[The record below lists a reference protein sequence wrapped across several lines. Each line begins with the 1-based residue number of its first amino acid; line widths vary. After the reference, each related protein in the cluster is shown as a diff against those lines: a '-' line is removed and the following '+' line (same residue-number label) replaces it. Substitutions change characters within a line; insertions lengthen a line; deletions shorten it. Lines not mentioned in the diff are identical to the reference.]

1 MEQIAFLRP
10 NAPFRAQF
18 TYSNF
23 NYALIAYVVELLT
36 GKSYNE
42 VLDELIFTP
51 LGLDASSNFTQL
63 VEEQGEYSQG
73 WIRQGINYTQCALD
87 AAAAANSTDPVVAAS
102 LPASCAGELAP
113 IAFWSKEAGQEF
125 GGGGNV
131 IATGNDLVSTPL
143 PVLK

>member
-10 NAPFRAQF
+10 NAPFRSAF

-23 NYALIAYVVELLT
+23 NYASIAYVVELLT

-42 VLDELIFTP
+42 VLDELIFQP

-63 VEEQGEYSQG
+63 VEQKGEYSQG
-73 WIRQGINYTQCALD
+73 WIRQGINYTECTVD
-87 AAAAANSTDPVVAAS
+87 ATAAVNSTDPAVAAS
-102 LPASCAGELAP
+102 LPASCAGELGP
-113 IAFWSKEAGQEF
+113 IDFWSKGAGQEF

-131 IATGNDLVSTPL
+131 IATGNDLVCHPFR
-143 PVLK
+143 P